1 MDTASTPAGIQIQR
15 SSLSNT
21 AKPFPLKNRESD
33 IGETTIGRHGKKYRV
48 LSHGENNATPRPP
61 LVIASKKP
69 WLAVAKKKY
78 VQSQALPKPGNP
90 RENPAMRTSVA
101 KIAAK

>member
-33 IGETTIGRHGKKYRV
+33 IGETTIGRHGKK
-48 LSHGENNATPRPP
+48 
-61 LVIASKKP
+61 
-69 WLAVAKKKY
+69 
-78 VQSQALPKPGNP
+78 
-90 RENPAMRTSVA
+90 
-101 KIAAK
+101 